1 VKRLLVVAVSAVVGF
16 LAVPAGPAAAH
27 PLGNFSV
34 NRYADLTLRPDRVDA
49 LFVADVAELPT
60 LQEAPASCAEAAAA
74 FHVAVDGAR
83 LDWTIASGS
92 LGYAAGAGGLRT
104 SRLECRLTAPAALD
118 EHAAVAVENGFRAD
132 RIGWRE
138 LVASGDGVRLVDSP
152 VPATGISDALR
163 SYPDD
168 LLASPPDVRSA
179 VLTVEPG
186 AGSAAPGAAA
196 GSARASGT
204 GFLAGAEQRLTDL
217 AGGRALTP
225 LVGLLAVLLALV
237 LGAAHAALPGHGKTV
252 MAAYLAGRRGRA
264 RDAVAVGATVTLT
277 HTGGVLVL
285 GLLLTTFAGVAGE
298 AVLGWLGLAS
308 GALVVAVGVAALVPA
323 VRRRRGPRSAY
334 DVHNHAYVV
343 RAAEGRAHGH
353 SHGDGHDH
361 DHGGGHDHSHG
372 HDHPHGDHGHD
383 HDDGHSHGGHDHAH
397 DHGHGHPHG
406 HPHGGHSHDH
416 GPGRWGIAGLGIA
429 GGLVPSPSAL
439 VVLLGAIALGRTAFG
454 IVLVLAYG
462 LGMAATLTAAGLLL
476 IRLRDRYAARFAGR
490 LADRW
495 RRLAPSAT
503 GALVVVVG
511 LGLAGR
517 ALATLA

>member
-1 VKRLLVVAVSAVVGF
+1 M
-16 LAVPAGPAAAH
+16 
-27 PLGNFSV
+27 
-34 NRYADLTLRPDRVDA
+34 
-49 LFVADVAELPT
+49 AELPT

-74 FHVAVDGAR
+74 FQVAVDGDR
-83 LDWTIASGS
+83 LEWTIASES
-92 LGYAAGAGGLRT
+92 FGYAAGAGGLKT

-118 EHAAVAVENGFRAD
+118 ERTSIAVENGFRAD

-179 VLTVEPG
+179 VLTAEPG

-196 GSARASGT
+196 GSAKASGT

-308 GALVVAVGVAALVPA
+308 GALVVAVGAAALVSA
-323 VRRRRGPRSAY
+323 IRRRRGRRSAY
-334 DVHNHAYVV
+334 DVHDHAYVV
-343 RAAEGRAHGH
+343 RADEGHGHAHRDGHAHPHGPHDH
-353 SHGDGHDH
+353 SHGPHDH
-361 DHGGGHDHSHG
+361 TDGAHDHAHGAHG
-372 HDHPHGDHGHD
+372 HDHPHGAHGHD
-383 HDDGHSHGGHDHAH
+383 HPHGAHDHAH
-397 DHGHGHPHG
+397 GPHGGHGHT
-406 HPHGGHSHDH
+406 HGGHSHDH